1 MKINNDEL
9 NILRKIQKDKKT
21 NQRNLSKQLNLSVGK
36 VNYCLREL
44 KKRGLVKIKNFK
56 TSKSKIN
63 YIYLLTPKG
72 AAEKTRITM
81 RYMKIVSEEY
91 DKLKKDLN
99 S

>member
-72 AAEKTRITM
+72 IKHKSKAIINFM
-81 RYMKIVSEEY
+81 NIKIKEYEE
-91 DKLKKDLN
+91 LKKDL
-99 S
+99 